1 MNDIIVFEA
10 ELFNGNAEGV
20 GFYVPFDVYKVFG
33 TKGQVKVKVT
43 IDGYPH
49 RGLIAPMGK
58 GVHAIVVKKA
68 IREII
73 GKNVGNKVY
82 ITLQKDTEPRIV
94 DIPEDLDEA
103 LNKNKIAKEN
113 FNKFSFTCQ
122 KEYAQWITEAKKEET
137 RTRRLEKAI
146 EMISQGKKFS

>member
-1 MNDIIVFEA
+1 
-10 ELFNGNAEGV
+10 
-20 GFYVPFDVYKVFG
+20 
-33 TKGQVKVKVT
+33 
-43 IDGYPH
+43 
-49 RGLIAPMGK
+49 
-58 GVHAIVVKKA
+58 
-68 IREII
+68 
-73 GKNVGNKVY
+73 
-82 ITLQKDTEPRIV
+82 KDTEPRIV